1 MMLLSIFLILVL
13 TGSVSASFAAST
25 EVRTDEPSLPTFE
38 LHEIIELALERNPIK
53 AGAEGSV
60 QQSRGQRIEAGA
72 YLNPIISGQSGPGAI
87 RDPSTGTQLN
97 EYLMTLSQPLEWLGK
112 RAARQQ
118 AAEAG
123 LAGASV
129 GVEEV
134 RLNLIAEV
142 KNAFYELL
150 VAQRAVELAKR
161 NLSIV
166 KEVARV
172 VKARVQSGEGAQFEA
187 IKADVEVMKANQ
199 ELTRSENAVRVGLVS
214 LDTLTAGALG
224 PSFTIQGDFKSF
236 QQGMKLQHLTA
247 RSLARHPTLRRLE
260 KLVERAA
267 FAIVNEQQSRVPDV
281 TVYGGYARE
290 AGREAVVAGLSVP
303 TPIWYQ
309 RQGQIAAAL
318 GSKRREEAELLRT
331 QNELVRAINQH
342 FQDAETSQKQIELF
356 EQGLLRQAREALR
369 IAQLSF
375 QQGATSLLEVLDAQ
389 RVERQ
394 ILVDYYRARFELSIA
409 LTRLE
414 RSVGGSL

>member
-1 MMLLSIFLILVL
+1 MMLVSIFLIFVL
-13 TGSVSASFAAST
+13 TGSVSASYAAST
-25 EVRTDEPSLPTFE
+25 EIRTEEPTLPTYE
-38 LHEIIELALERNPIK
+38 LREIIELALERNPVM
-53 AGAEGSV
+53 AGAEGTV
-60 QQSRGQRIEAGA
+60 QQSRGQRIAAGA
-72 YLNPIISGQSGPGAI
+72 YPDPSITGQSGRGVI
-87 RDPSTGTQLN
+87 MDPSTGTAIT
-97 EYLMTLSQPLEWLGK
+97 EYSVTLGQPLEWPGK
-112 RAARQQ
+112 RSARRQ

-123 LAGASV
+123 LAGANV

-161 NLSIV
+161 NLGIV
-166 KEVARV
+166 EEVARV
-172 VKARVQSGEGAQFEA
+172 VKARVQSGEGPQFEA

-199 ELTRSENAVRVGLVS
+199 ELTRAENAVRVRLVS

-236 QQGMKLQHLTA
+236 QQGMKLQDLTA
-247 RSLARHPTLRRLE
+247 RGLAQHPTLRRLE

-267 FAIVNEQQSRVPDV
+267 YTVVKEQQSRVPDL
-281 TVYGGYARE
+281 TVRGSYQRD
-290 AGREAVVAGLSVP
+290 AGREGIIANLTVP
-303 TPIWYQ
+303 MPIWYQ
-309 RQGQIAAAL
+309 RQGEISAAL
-318 GSKRREEAELLRT
+318 GTKRSEEAELLRA

-342 FQDAETSQKQIELF
+342 FQDAQTAQKQIEVF

-394 ILVDYYRARFELSIA
+394 ILVDYYRARFELSVA

>member
-1 MMLLSIFLILVL
+1 MMLLSIFLILLL

-25 EVRTDEPSLPTFE
+25 EIRTDEPSLPAFE
-38 LHEIIELALERNPIK
+38 LHKIIELSLERNPIMG
-53 AGAEGSV
+53 GAEGSV
-60 QQSRGQRIEAGA
+60 QQSRGQRVTAGA
-72 YLNPIISGQSGPGAI
+72 YLNPSITGQSGRGVVL
-87 RDPSTGTQLN
+87 DPSSGAVIS
-97 EYLMTLSQPLEWLGK
+97 ERAVTLSQPLEWLGK

-150 VAQRAVELAKR
+150 LAQRAVELAKR

-166 KEVARV
+166 EDVARV
-172 VKARVQSGEGAQFEA
+172 VKARVQSGEGPQFEA

-199 ELTRSENAVRVGLVS
+199 ELTRSENAVRVRLVS

-236 QQGMKLQHLTA
+236 QQGMKLQDLTA
-247 RSLARHPTLRRLE
+247 RGLAQHPTLRRLE

-267 FAIVNEQQSRVPDV
+267 YNVVFEREARIPNV
-281 TVYGGYARE
+281 TVQGSYQRD
-290 AGREAVVAGLSVP
+290 AGREGVIANLTIP
-303 TPIWYQ
+303 MPIWYQ
-309 RQGQIAAAL
+309 RQGEVTTAL
-318 GSKRREEAELLRT
+318 GAKRQEEAELLRT

-342 FQDAETSQKQIELF
+342 FQDAETAQKQIELF

-394 ILVDYYRARFELSIA
+394 ILSDYYRARFELSIA